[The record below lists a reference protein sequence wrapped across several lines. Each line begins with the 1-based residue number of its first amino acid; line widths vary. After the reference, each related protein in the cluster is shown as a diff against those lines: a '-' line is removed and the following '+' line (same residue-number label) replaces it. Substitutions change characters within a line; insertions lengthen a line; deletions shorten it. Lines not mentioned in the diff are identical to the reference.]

1 MSTGFYPRKEETRR
15 LKTSVLNLWVLPA
28 VAQYLR
34 GTRLGARLGSPLW
47 VSEEGVLSPM
57 FVAMAVMVVAVV
69 AVRFVLGWGGGQ
81 GR

>member
-34 GTRLGARLGSPLW
+34 GTMLGARLGSPLW

>member
-1 MSTGFYPRKEETRR
+1 M
-15 LKTSVLNLWVLPA
+15 
-28 VAQYLR
+28 
-34 GTRLGARLGSPLW
+34 LGARLGSPLW